1 MNIIDYSSFS
11 LKKITIFKSKSSN
24 GFYVFPIKYDKKQ
37 LIVKAPLLNVPYGI
51 TNSYNKQYLTLSFPT
66 IFTKKHIQFYRC
78 LLKIDKWVD
87 KITNQLIRYINQ
99 INKTT
104 PNYNK
109 IYKKDIQTKKIIDNT
124 KYDPMFTMS
133 INEYTNCYD
142 IKNNKINRKDTLK
155 DLYLKSLCYIS
166 GIWYHNNQFGLL
178 IHCLQL
184 KILPNI
190 TKCLVL
196 NEEEEN
202 NITICLTKE
211 DLKLPV
217 IKKQISCL
225 NCDEK
230 ITLTIKNKHYN
241 SIVTNNKTPQHIN
254 SKSNFDNIPNEYKKY
269 VKMKHVG
276 VPLMAIKQKLLME
289 GLDYKTFIDYTTNTK
304 KTLNINVNN
313 TPLHKNCNPIKR
325 KMLNFKDLLSQK
337 NKLKKTK
344 KNIRKKSK
352 SSKWYQNKNQKV
364 PSLQEILNSLKTL
377 KKVKKN
383 LKLS

>member
-1 MNIIDYSSFS
+1 
-11 LKKITIFKSKSSN
+11 
-24 GFYVFPIKYDKKQ
+24 
-37 LIVKAPLLNVPYGI
+37 
-51 TNSYNKQYLTLSFPT
+51 
-66 IFTKKHIQFYRC
+66 
-78 LLKIDKWVD
+78 
-87 KITNQLIRYINQ
+87 
-99 INKTT
+99 
-104 PNYNK
+104 
-109 IYKKDIQTKKIIDNT
+109 
-124 KYDPMFTMS
+124 MFTMS

-217 IKKQISCL
+217 IKQISCL

-241 SIVTNNKTPQHIN
+241 LFVTNNKTPQ
-254 SKSNFDNIPNEYKKY
+254 
-269 VKMKHVG
+269 
-276 VPLMAIKQKLLME
+276 Q
-289 GLDYKTFIDYTTNTK
+289 
-304 KTLNINVNN
+304 
-313 TPLHKNCNPIKR
+313 HK
-325 KMLNFKDLLSQK
+325 
-337 NKLKKTK
+337 
-344 KNIRKKSK
+344 
-352 SSKWYQNKNQKV
+352 
-364 PSLQEILNSLKTL
+364 
-377 KKVKKN
+377 
-383 LKLS
+383 

>member
-1 MNIIDYSSFS
+1 M
-11 LKKITIFKSKSSN
+11 
-24 GFYVFPIKYDKKQ
+24 
-37 LIVKAPLLNVPYGI
+37 
-51 TNSYNKQYLTLSFPT
+51 
-66 IFTKKHIQFYRC
+66 
-78 LLKIDKWVD
+78 
-87 KITNQLIRYINQ
+87 
-99 INKTT
+99 
-104 PNYNK
+104 
-109 IYKKDIQTKKIIDNT
+109 
-124 KYDPMFTMS
+124 
-133 INEYTNCYD
+133 
-142 IKNNKINRKDTLK
+142 
-155 DLYLKSLCYIS
+155 KSLCYIS

-241 SIVTNNKTPQHIN
+241 SIVTNNKTQQHTN
-254 SKSNFDNIPNEYKKY
+254 SKTNFDNIPNEYKKY
-269 VKMKHVG
+269 VKMKQVG

-304 KTLNINVNN
+304 KILNINVNK
-313 TPLHKNCNPIKR
+313 TPLHK
-325 KMLNFKDLLSQK
+325 
-337 NKLKKTK
+337 
-344 KNIRKKSK
+344 KKS
-352 SSKWYQNKNQKV
+352 Y
-364 PSLQEILNSLKTL
+364 KT
-377 KKVKKN
+377 
-383 LKLS
+383 

>member
-1 MNIIDYSSFS
+1 MNIIDYTNFS
-11 LKKITIFKSKSSN
+11 LKKISIFKSKSSN
-24 GFYVFPIKYDKKQ
+24 GFYIFPIKYDKKQ
-37 LIVKAPLLNVPYGI
+37 LIVKAPLLNVPYGV

-87 KITNQLIRYINQ
+87 KISNQLIRFINQ
-99 INKTT
+99 INKSKQ
-104 PNYNK
+104 NYKK
-109 IYKKDIQTKKIIDNT
+109 IYKKDIQIKKIIDNS
-124 KYDPMFTMS
+124 KYDPMFTMN

-142 IKNNKINRKDTLK
+142 IKNNKIDRKNTLK

-166 GIWYHNNQFGLL
+166 GIWFHNNQFGLL

-230 ITLTIKNKHYN
+230 ITLTIKNKEYQSLQN
-241 SIVTNNKTPQHIN
+241 ASIQQQSSSIN
-254 SKSNFDNIPNEYKKY
+254 PRKSVSIANIPVEYQKFY
-269 VKMKHVG
+269 KMKQVG

-289 GLDYKTFIDYTTNTK
+289 GLDYKTFIDITTK
-304 KTLNINVNN
+304 PSSKTITLSVSHQ
-313 TPLHKNCNPIKR
+313 HKPKP
-325 KMLNFKDLLSQK
+325 KLLNFKDLLSQK

-344 KNIRKKSK
+344 RKLRKPK
-352 SSKWYQNKNQKV
+352 KQTKWYQKNQKV
-364 PSLQEILNSLKTL
+364 PSLQEILQSLKTL

-383 LKLS
+383 LNLS